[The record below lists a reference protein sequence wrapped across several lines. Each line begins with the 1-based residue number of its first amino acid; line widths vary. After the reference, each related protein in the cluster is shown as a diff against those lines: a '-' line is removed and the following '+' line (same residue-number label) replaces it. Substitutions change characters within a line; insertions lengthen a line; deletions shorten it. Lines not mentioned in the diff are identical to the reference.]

1 MAINW
6 RLRETVFRL
15 LAAVYAELG
24 EEAFKGRYVSIAQR
38 FGPDATYD
46 AIKSFF
52 NKEVSRAA
60 EQLTFRNPGQRASG
74 RRISQRSTRGQ
85 SRPPLLY
92 FDDEDISIL
101 TQREAE
107 AHFSHSLRA
116 PAKRARVIP
125 ASPTPSATR
134 EEALDEETPGLPR
147 ADMVPNGCVN
157 GRSTPRQDADA
168 PSICNSSQPG
178 PSSYVTAN
186 GQVDHNTSPGDATS
200 KKRPHPAVEDTAEGR
215 HCKSPLSG
223 NTDIPRASQSFGYV
237 TKQGQHRCALCLSQ
251 LPSQEDL
258 DRHESLSKE
267 HQRNLQNPLKVS
279 KGREKLA
286 RVMSSASIGPHRS
299 IPQPTRGALFNGV
312 AQAEPAR
319 GSPVRNNHQEKEI
332 PPQPAYH
339 LQPDQDH
346 DTMIDTIEIYNEPLP
361 TSQPSHQQE
370 SSSKAALA
378 HEETSMPSQKVDKGK
393 GRAASVL
400 SLSSSTNRLLSTGLE
415 SLPQPS
421 EAARPSGLH
430 TRPTTARTEVG
441 SIPPLNHTNGQNG
454 TLPPKTKPMPIFS
467 QTEIADIMRST
478 ELVVQLLGC
487 VQREAAA
494 AALAKATQST
504 SPDSGSSMSNAAPEM
519 QNQPGESANT
529 SQAHGQYNEVEKET
543 GRGQLGLRSK
553 PQRTKD
559 MVEDVIIIVED

>member
-1 MAINW
+1 MGINW

-24 EEAFKGRYVSIAQR
+24 EEAFKGRYGSIAQR

-60 EQLTFRNPGQRASG
+60 EQLTSGNTGQRASG
-74 RRISQRSTRGQ
+74 RRISQRPTRGQ

-116 PAKRARVIP
+116 LAKRPRVIP

-134 EEALDEETPGLPR
+134 KEAHNGDTPGLPR

-157 GRSTPRQDADA
+157 GRSTPYQDADA

-178 PSSYVTAN
+178 PSSYVTTN
-186 GQVDHNTSPGDATS
+186 GQVDHNTSLIDATS
-200 KKRPHPAVEDTAEGR
+200 KKRPHSAVEDTAEDR
-215 HCKSPLSG
+215 HCKSPLFSR
-223 NTDIPRASQSFGYV
+223 TDIPRAPQSFGYV

-258 DRHESLSKE
+258 DRHEYLSKE

-286 RVMSSASIGPHRS
+286 QVMSSASIGPHRS
-299 IPQPTRGALFNGV
+299 TPQPTRGSFFNGV
-312 AQAEPAR
+312 VQAETAR
-319 GSPVRNNHQEKEI
+319 GSPVRNNHQEKAV
-332 PPQPAYH
+332 PPQPADH

-361 TSQPSHQQE
+361 PSQPSHQQE

-378 HEETSMPSQKVDKGK
+378 PEDTSFSGQKVDKGK

-421 EAARPSGLH
+421 EAAKPRELH
-430 TRPTTARTEVG
+430 TGPTTARTEVG
-441 SIPPLNHTNGQNG
+441 SITPLNHTSGQSSN
-454 TLPPKTKPMPIFS
+454 LPPKSKPIPIFS

-494 AALAKATQST
+494 AAVAQAAQST
-504 SPDSGSSMSNAAPEM
+504 SPDNGSFTSNAAPEM
-519 QNQPGESANT
+519 RSRPGESANT
-529 SQAHGQYNEVEKET
+529 SQAHGQENET
-543 GRGQLGLRSK
+543 GQSRLGIQVK
-553 PQRTKD
+553 AERTKD